1 MCQKKKTW
9 KSETA
14 SPVEDAPSK
23 SGRISSIEKVS
34 IFLRNMLEN
43 PLTPVA
49 ELFLTRIGF
58 QKIFKDAIRF
68 QNGTQTPTAYWRLC

>member
-1 MCQKKKTW
+1 
-9 KSETA
+9 
-14 SPVEDAPSK
+14 
-23 SGRISSIEKVS
+23 
-34 IFLRNMLEN
+34 MLEN